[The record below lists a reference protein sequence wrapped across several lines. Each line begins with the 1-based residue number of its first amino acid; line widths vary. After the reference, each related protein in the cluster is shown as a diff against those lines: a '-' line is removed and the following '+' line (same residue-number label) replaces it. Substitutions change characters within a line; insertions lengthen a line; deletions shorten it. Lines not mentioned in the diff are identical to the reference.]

1 MQRKGAF
8 YLCRVLVDVFENAD
22 RDGWVDGGLRDQPV
36 RHIERHLSPKRNIL
50 KHFQDFDLKAN
61 AKIWP

>member
-8 YLCRVLVDVFENAD
+8 YLFRVLVDVFENAD

-36 RHIERHLSPKRNIL
+36 RHVERHLRPKRDIL
-50 KHFQDFDLKAN
+50 KHLKNFDLN
-61 AKIWP
+61 AKARIWP